1 VGQEFGGANTNR
13 TQLEGDIALLSTPV
27 LAPLDSTLSGYG
39 AASQDFFR
47 YVFNHY
53 QPEPALAY
61 VAQGTGPVKGLL
73 EEIRVALGSVNLLN
87 FETASRLT
95 AGAVDNAFFAYL
107 DVPLGE
113 AYLNYALDLAFEHGP
128 SGVLRSSDEGRL
140 PLVLDESRFAAGA
153 IVDAAL
159 DGTADGADVELA
171 AILPLSTRVVRLA
184 VDPAADR
191 LTLTFNRAEWATD
204 TRNQSI
210 SVVVYREGLPGTML
224 PANATSLTFSDFE
237 ADLGSTDAIF
247 NVVVVNNSYSA
258 TNGVSVTA
266 ASSLAPQAN

>member
-1 VGQEFGGANTNR
+1 MILSRETRGAS
-13 TQLEGDIALLSTPV
+13 A
-27 LAPLDSTLSGYG
+27 
-39 AASQDFFR
+39 
-47 YVFNHY
+47 
-53 QPEPALAY
+53 
-61 VAQGTGPVKGLL
+61 
-73 EEIRVALGSVNLLN
+73 
-87 FETASRLT
+87 
-95 AGAVDNAFFAYL
+95 
-107 DVPLGE
+107 
-113 AYLNYALDLAFEHGP
+113 
-128 SGVLRSSDEGRL
+128 
-140 PLVLDESRFAAGA
+140 
-153 IVDAAL
+153 
-159 DGTADGADVELA
+159 
-171 AILPLSTRVVRLA
+171 TRNG